1 MQKIHHQAVKNDIHK
16 ENKVKVWMIR
26 HLSPCFKMLGHQHK
40 WKVNRKYVHFNGEI
54 LGLTDPSL
62 TPDDSDN
69 ENRSNEVCID
79 VKYAKYKN
87 YIYHYILLPD
97 LKSGDLQIH

>member
-1 MQKIHHQAVKNDIHK
+1 MKKDIHK

-26 HLSPCFKMLGHQHK
+26 HLSPCFKMLGHQPK

-87 YIYHYILLPD
+87 YIYHYILLPV
-97 LKSGDLQIH
+97 LKSGDLQIV

>member
-1 MQKIHHQAVKNDIHK
+1 MKSRMRKMKNKRAV
-16 ENKVKVWMIR
+16 
-26 HLSPCFKMLGHQHK
+26 
-40 WKVNRKYVHFNGEI
+40 FNGEI

-87 YIYHYILLPD
+87 YISFQHKLLEYLD
-97 LKSGDLQIH
+97 R